1 MALDAGGHTG
11 TTTKKVVEQLSSVT
25 VGPPQASS
33 GLTGD
38 KAPTTI
44 VTVEQIDQV
53 RNQIYLEGRNLDALE
68 KINTI
73 GQVTNTQSTSG
84 PIVGTMKIVTASTT
98 GGGATVF
105 RPANTHEVW
114 EVVSMSQTRV
124 NATGSTT
131 TVIRLANDDGDNV
144 LIEELADNSGEFPL
158 NVSSS
163 HPILVTYEVY
173 LTAGYSPSGNADS
186 ITVKVAVVRVR

>member
-1 MALDAGGHTG
+1 MALDPGVQSGVTEKVINQID
-11 TTTKKVVEQLSSVT
+11 TKT

-38 KAPTTI
+38 KAPANI
-44 VTVEQIDQV
+44 ITVEQIDQV
-53 RNQIYLEGRNLDALE
+53 RNQMNLELANIDAFE
-68 KINTI
+68 KLNTLTN
-73 GQVTNTQSTSG
+73 VTNTSSSSG